1 MRYFFPS
8 IATATDI
15 TDLNIA
21 RSDLFNQIEI
31 TTQREHK
38 LQQAMVAIE
47 TEMGQL
53 ELRVRQ
59 AQELALT
66 KIDALKTELEVSEL
80 ACYLLTHKTAHGT
93 I

>member
-1 MRYFFPS
+1 MRFFFPS

-66 KIDALKTELEVSEL
+66 KIDALKTELEVSE
-80 ACYLLTHKTAHGT
+80 
-93 I
+93 